1 MWGQILVMCGESN
14 VIEIDPEKMH
24 GTPVFR
30 GTRVPIVSLFDWLEG
45 GDNVE
50 FFLDNFPTVE
60 RVQVMDL
67 LELAKARVLIEHEVI
82 A

>member
-1 MWGQILVMCGESN
+1 MHIESN
-14 VIEIDPEKMH
+14 VIEVDPEKMH

-30 GTRVPIVSLFDWLEG
+30 GTRVPIASLFDWLEG

-60 RVQVMDL
+60 RVQVIDL
-67 LELAKARVLIEHEVI
+67 LELAKARVLVGHEVI

>member
-1 MWGQILVMCGESN
+1 MFSESN

-30 GTRVPIVSLFDWLEG
+30 GTRVPIASLFDWLEG
-45 GDNVE
+45 GENVE

-60 RVQVMDL
+60 REQVVDL
-67 LELAKARVLIEHEVI
+67 LELAKSRVLIEHEVI